1 MLFASRSYRPEL
13 VWEFWCQSVFGSS
26 AVLALNVRQLHPW
39 WFEAIR
45 QQLGRVVGV
54 VAWVGEVD
62 ALTPAP
68 IGVQTMRTEFGRP
81 NSSMRL
87 RT

>member
-1 MLFASRSYRPEL
+1 MGGGSRYPVTSSNEVSTVAP
-13 VWEFWCQSVFGSS
+13 VSGSRWGTS
-26 AVLALNVRQLHPW
+26 
-39 WFEAIR
+39 
-45 QQLGRVVGV
+45 GV
-54 VAWVGEVD
+54 VAWVGEMD

-68 IGVQTMRTEFGRP
+68 IGVQAMRTEFGRP